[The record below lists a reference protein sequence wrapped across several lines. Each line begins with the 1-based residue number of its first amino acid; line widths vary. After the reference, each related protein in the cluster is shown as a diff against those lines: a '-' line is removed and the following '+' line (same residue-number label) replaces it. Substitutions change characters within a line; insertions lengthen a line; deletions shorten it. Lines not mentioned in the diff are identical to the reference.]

1 MRERKRES
9 GSKMLKKPLK
19 QYFHKYFF
27 RVSRK
32 LSSKMTD
39 QSNYE
44 SMSDSDG
51 ERKFRSVDEIDGKSV
66 HVERRLQSKTVSR
79 SAKTSRNF

>member
-1 MRERKRES
+1 
-9 GSKMLKKPLK
+9 MLKKPLK